1 MSRKYRRLK
10 RYGFRCREKL
20 PYAIL
25 NFEWEYGQMVT
36 LRNLTITNIEIPA
49 LEIPLGTVE
58 FKNGKAGGVK

>member
-36 LRNLTITNIEIPA
+36 LRNLTITNTKLLLWKSRSE
-49 LEIPLGTVE
+49 LWNLKMGKLGV
-58 FKNGKAGGVK
+58 